1 LVMQRH
7 LKSWPAVSGYRLTR
21 FAKEMRNA
29 AFSRFYQD

>member
-1 LVMQRH
+1 
-7 LKSWPAVSGYRLTR
+7 LKGSPALLGYRLTL